1 MLPTSLHRQIYQT
14 IKIKLIQTIKNK
26 NNMNNLR
33 NSVRLIGNL
42 GAAPE
47 VKNLDKGNKVA
58 RINMA
63 TNETYTNQKGEKVTE
78 TQWHNLV
85 AWGKTAEIAE
95 KYLNKGSEVAVE
107 GKLTY
112 RSYTDK
118 EGVKKYVTEVVVNEI
133 LMLDKKS

>member
-1 MLPTSLHRQIYQT
+1 
-14 IKIKLIQTIKNK
+14 
-26 NNMNNLR
+26 MNSLR

-58 RINMA
+58 KLALA

-78 TQWHNLV
+78 TYWHNLV

-95 KYLNKGSEVAVE
+95 KYLNKGSEVAIE
-107 GKLTY
+107 GKLTNH
-112 RSYTDK
+112 SYTDK
-118 EGVKKYVTEVVVNEI
+118 EGIKRYTTEIVVNEF
-133 LMLDKKS
+133 LMLDKKA